1 MLLRPALRAPF
12 SPSCNIHS
20 LGLTTRT
27 FTTSPTSLVSHRLPH
42 QSIRSSSRT
51 ATLPLRRHPLL
62 LTTTALGATA
72 LALAPYSK
80 VHYDSSPFADFS
92 TSASGYSHGRDAKV
106 PISKDGGRTLN
117 PAAIKQISFGSIV
130 GLGLGVLVS
139 AFSKML
145 VLVVGVGVVVVQ
157 VSVSPFSP
165 RHVSGVCGV
174 SKGLTKSTVRG
185 ASRLQHH
192 PC

>member
-12 SPSCNIHS
+12 PTSPSSNIHS
-20 LGLTTRT
+20 LGLTTRS

-42 QSIRSSSRT
+42 QSIRPTQRT
-51 ATLPLRRHPLL
+51 ATIPLRRHPFLV
-62 LTTTALGATA
+62 TTTTLGAAA
-72 LALAPYSK
+72 LLLAPYSK
-80 VHYDSSPFADFS
+80 AHHDSSPIADFS
-92 TSASGYSHGRDAKV
+92 TSASTYSHGRDAKV

-157 VSVSPFSP
+157 VS
-165 RHVSGVCGV
+165 
-174 SKGLTKSTVRG
+174 
-185 ASRLQHH
+185 RLLA
-192 PC
+192 